1 MYSAT
6 EPMPWPQCRPA
17 LAQRPRSDRWRW
29 ALVVVLVSL
38 AHLLVWNLAQQP
50 REQVA
55 PRVAQRMTAMLVA
68 PPARPEPIAE
78 VVPEP
83 APPQPI
89 VQTRPEPKPEPK
101 PQPKPRIQPEP
112 APKPVVKPIEKP
124 TPKPKRQPPTVPASN
139 TPAPVETAKPSA
151 VAAPPPAIIE
161 APRFDA
167 AYLSNEPPA
176 YPLAARRR
184 GIEGNVLLRAQ
195 ISKQGTCLRAE
206 IKRGSGSDVLDSAA
220 LDAVKKWR
228 FVPARQGHETQ
239 VAWVEIPIA
248 FRLDNL

>member
-6 EPMPWPQCRPA
+6 ESMPWPQFRSA
-17 LAQRPRSDRWRW
+17 RAQRLRSDRWRW
-29 ALVVVLVSL
+29 ALVVLLVSL
-38 AHLLVWNLAQQP
+38 AHLSVWNLAQQP

-68 PPARPEPIAE
+68 PPARPEPVAE

-83 APPQPI
+83 APPEP
-89 VQTRPEPKPEPK
+89 VAQTPPEPKPEPK
-101 PQPKPRIQPEP
+101 PEP
-112 APKPVVKPIEKP
+112 APKPVIKPVAKP
-124 TPKPKRQPPTVPASN
+124 APKPKPQPKPQPVRAPAST
-139 TPAPVETAKPSA
+139 TPAPVESAKPSA

-195 ISKQGTCLRAE
+195 ISKQGTCLHAE
-206 IKRGSGSDVLDSAA
+206 IKRGSGSEVLDSAA

-228 FVPARQGHETQ
+228 FVPARQGRETQ